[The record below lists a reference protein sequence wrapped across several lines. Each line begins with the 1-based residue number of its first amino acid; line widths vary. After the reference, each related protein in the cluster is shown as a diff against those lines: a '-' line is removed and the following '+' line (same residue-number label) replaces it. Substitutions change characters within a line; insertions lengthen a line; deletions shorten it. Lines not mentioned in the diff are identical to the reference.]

1 MHINEI
7 GNSVDHTPNAQNS
20 GYTHMTKKYV
30 NNSRTIKQEWRS
42 ISIARMT
49 CKVMDAPTLAAGV

>member
-30 NNSRTIKQEWRS
+30 NNSRTIKQE
-42 ISIARMT
+42 
-49 CKVMDAPTLAAGV
+49 